1 MVPAACL
8 PTPSGWGDPGPAHDT
23 PTASGVPVDSTSCCP
38 QVCLSMVVLCMTTR
52 PPLAPSSCP
61 RITAIILSSF
71 MGRAWPAAEAA
82 FSRCRSRCGGGG
94 GGVSSVWPQGWAGGH
109 PICRGLGDGE
119 PPVGQR
125 WAEAAASLLV
135 TRPPASPA
143 KAPGALSGLAPG
155 GEGWGRGRRPPGGR
169 GARGARTPAAFS
181 GVRPRGAQRV

>member
-1 MVPAACL
+1 MGARARVSSPRAPPAGQGNTLA
-8 PTPSGWGDPGPAHDT
+8 PEGWSQQPASRHRQAGGDPGPAHNT

-135 TRPPASPA
+135 TRPP
-143 KAPGALSGLAPG
+143 
-155 GEGWGRGRRPPGGR
+155 PPRLKPQG
-169 GARGARTPAAFS
+169 PS
-181 GVRPRGAQRV
+181 QD